1 MPRQLAY
8 FIGPSSKPRACPAQP
23 NFTTYALLP
32 QDCYLAFMLN
42 EFSGQ
47 SILVFVATCNNAQ
60 RLALLLRNLGFGAIC
75 LHG

>member
-1 MPRQLAY
+1 MFGRSVWHVC
-8 FIGPSSKPRACPAQP
+8 G
-23 NFTTYALLP
+23 
-32 QDCYLAFMLN
+32 QDCYLAYMLN

>member
-1 MPRQLAY
+1 V
-8 FIGPSSKPRACPAQP
+8 
-23 NFTTYALLP
+23 
-32 QDCYLAFMLN
+32 LN

-47 SILVFVATCNNAQ
+47 STLVFVATCNNAQ

>member
-1 MPRQLAY
+1 
-8 FIGPSSKPRACPAQP
+8 
-23 NFTTYALLP
+23 LP